1 MPGPAVCI
9 AARSAKRKQIRD
21 LKQKLLLFRA
31 ELGRQ
36 ALRDQ
41 NDVEPEFPPLCDHF
55 PKSAVSAQAHILKL
69 ITVDKERPLYLR
81 RGYSLPDIEEQQL
94 SDGGLGRR
102 IAGVFC
108 QVNDM
113 DLWLS
118 VRRLPIHKGVVK
130 KQTWQPGRNLLRTF
144 GG

>member
-9 AARSAKRKQIRD
+9 AACGTERKQIRD

-55 PKSAVSAQAHILKL
+55 PQSAVPAQAHILKL
-69 ITVDKERPLYLR
+69 ITVDKNRPFRFR
-81 RGYSLPDIEEQQL
+81 RGYPLPDIEEQQL

-102 IAGVFC
+102 ITGVFC
-108 QVNDM
+108 QINDM
-113 DLWLS
+113 DVWLS
-118 VRRLPIHKGVVK
+118 VRLLPIQKGVMK
-130 KQTWQPGRNLLRTF
+130 EQASQSGRNLLRTS